1 MGNERTHWVEFE
13 QAYSY
18 AIARNVAMN
27 ERIDAL
33 EEDVLAE
40 IPWPQERLDGMIQ
53 RLERINNMLRL
64 LIGLVASV
72 AICTV
77 AIHVLM

>member
-1 MGNERTHWVEFE
+1 
-13 QAYSY
+13 
-18 AIARNVAMN
+18 MN
-27 ERIDAL
+27 ERIDSL

-40 IPWPQERLDGMIQ
+40 IPGTQERLDGMIQ
-53 RLERINNMLRL
+53 RLERINNMLRW
-64 LIGLVASV
+64 LIGLAASA

>member
-1 MGNERTHWVEFE
+1 
-13 QAYSY
+13 
-18 AIARNVAMN
+18 MN

-33 EEDVLAE
+33 EEEVLAE
-40 IPWPQERLDGMIQ
+40 IRGTQELLDGINQHIEGIIQLLDGMIQ
-53 RLERINNMLRL
+53 RLERINNMLRW
-64 LIGLVASV
+64 LIGLAASA

>member
-1 MGNERTHWVEFE
+1 
-13 QAYSY
+13 
-18 AIARNVAMN
+18 MN

-33 EEDVLAE
+33 EEEVLAE
-40 IPWPQERLDGMIQ
+40 IPGTQERLDGMIQ
-53 RLERINNMLRL
+53 RLERINNMLRW
-64 LIGLVASV
+64 LIGLAASA